1 MFFALGVLIVLRGGS
16 MKLNKTDS
24 ELPYRQIAVSYLKFV
39 LILIA
44 FALIYCGYAYF
55 ASLVSFR
62 DISKYAVIKVYF
74 DFGFFLGFSIVST
87 FLLIQFAIKI
97 ASEICV
103 YRKILIDKSS
113 N

>member
-1 MFFALGVLIVLRGGS
+1 MI
-16 MKLNKTDS
+16 KLSKTES
-24 ELPYRQIAVSYLKFV
+24 KSPYRQIAVSYLKFV

-55 ASLVSFR
+55 ASFISFK

-74 DFGFFLGFSIVST
+74 DFGFFLGFSIVSV
-87 FLLIQFAIKI
+87 FVLVRFAIRVL
-97 ASEICV
+97 SEIDA

>member
-1 MFFALGVLIVLRGGS
+1 MI
-16 MKLNKTDS
+16 KLSKS
-24 ELPYRQIAVSYLKFV
+24 ESKSPYRQIVVSYLKFV

-55 ASLVSFR
+55 ASLISFK

-74 DFGFFLGFSIVST
+74 DFGFFLGFSIVSV
-87 FLLIQFAIKI
+87 FVLVRFAIKI
-97 ASEICV
+97 LSEIDV
-103 YRKILIDKSS
+103 YRKMLIDKSS